1 LILGKSNRVYDPKIL
16 RPNPK
21 KEYKHE
27 FAIVEETED
36 NRSYKRS
43 SEQRAGKLYHPR
55 ANILRNPDN
64 LGMVLH
70 LGKHLLAQTG
80 GDLGVNLGVLDILV
94 AESGKL

>member
-1 LILGKSNRVYDPKIL
+1 MNLPLSKKPRTIGATSAQASNGQGREAV
-16 RPNPK
+16 
-21 KEYKHE
+21 
-27 FAIVEETED
+27 
-36 NRSYKRS
+36 
-43 SEQRAGKLYHPR
+43 YHPR